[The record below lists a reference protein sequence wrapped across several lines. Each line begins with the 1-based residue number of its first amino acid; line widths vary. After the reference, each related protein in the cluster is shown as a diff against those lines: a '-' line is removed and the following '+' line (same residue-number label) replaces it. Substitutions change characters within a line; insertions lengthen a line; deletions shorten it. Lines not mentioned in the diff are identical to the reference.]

1 MSSRSEPD
9 RGSAGRWVG
18 VCVCC
23 VGIAVLVVSGC
34 QQIGCQSGGQ
44 KDGRQG
50 PWPVQ
55 SGVVDHLS
63 EEMPAIV
70 FVRRA
75 QALRRV
81 EAFLGESGEEKSSE
95 GTPDAGEDAGEEED
109 AGRDK
114 SGSKRTHTEP
124 GTSVEAL
131 VAVVG
136 RLLSTEVAGKIGLD
150 GKAPATLVRW
160 EGRWVAGFERTS
172 VSQPASGEGAG
183 PKVEGIDWVDRSG
196 SVGGGSVGRIPMGG
210 THEGVGAIVCGS
222 EESWYVATSRTP
234 AWSEKK
240 VVGVCDR
247 LRSEEAGSESEA
259 PSEKRAWTDGWTRGA
274 REASLMSSL
283 VGGNEVVAG
292 LVRPDVWLNQEM
304 TVRNGQ
310 ASRLVNRLA
319 GQLGSLGW
327 TGYHRSERGALSVT
341 MRLQKSTGQPMA
353 VADLGAGTGELP
365 PMGGFVRD
373 DVLGAVRF
381 SSDPALTYQL
391 VESLMPAERRREVTA
406 YWSEIREKLKV
417 QMPETLLDALAGH
430 AVVVLF
436 DVTERSRVVSAS
448 AAKADADDG
457 EKSGGGFWRHLLT
470 GGATREAVLV
480 PITNRAAVERVLDVA
495 TQLSEGKLSRD
506 MANDSVHYAWIG
518 ERGLSWAIVLTD
530 DYLIFADNGAAFNRA
545 VSYAREASN
554 LSEVLTERGVDRL
567 FDGSGRSGFYLRGR
581 ALSDRIRAAGWET
594 GASLLEPAAWLLF
607 TSETADGEGIGR
619 LDIGYREESAVKGE
633 ADAGE

>member
-9 RGSAGRWVG
+9 RGSGGRRMG
-18 VCVCC
+18 VCVCW
-23 VGIAVLVVSGC
+23 VGIAVLVLSGC

-44 KDGRQG
+44 ADGREG

-63 EEMPAIV
+63 EEMSAVV

-81 EAFLGESGEEKSSE
+81 EAFIGESVE
-95 GTPDAGEDAGEEED
+95 GKAAIGGTRDAGEKED
-109 AGRDK
+109 AGRDE
-114 SGSKRTHTEP
+114 SGSERKRAEP
-124 GTSVEAL
+124 GTGVEAL
-131 VAVVG
+131 VAVAG
-136 RLLSTEVAGKIGLD
+136 QLLSEEAAGEIGLNLE
-150 GKAPATLVRW
+150 APAAVFRW
-160 EGRWVAGFERTS
+160 EGRWVVGFER
-172 VSQPASGEGAG
+172 VGADQAASNAGAE
-183 PKVEGIDWVDRSG
+183 PQVAGIDWVERSREG
-196 SVGGGSVGRIPMGG
+196 NGGSVGRISMGG
-210 THEGVGAIVCGS
+210 NEAGGEGVVCGS
-222 EESWYVATSRTP
+222 AELLYVATKRG
-234 AWSEKK
+234 AMRSEQE
-240 VVGVCDR
+240 VIEICDR
-247 LRSEEAGSESEA
+247 LRTNGSGSEGEA
-259 PSEKRAWTDGWTRGA
+259 PRGNRAWTDGWTRGG

-292 LVRPDVWLNQEM
+292 LVRPDRWLNQEM
-304 TVRNGQ
+304 AMRNGQ
-310 ASRLVNRLA
+310 ASRLVKRLA

-327 TGYHRSERGALSVT
+327 TGYHRPERGALSVT
-341 MRLQKSTGQPMA
+341 MRLQQSPGQPMA

-365 PMGGFVRD
+365 PMGGFVSE

-406 YWSEIREKLKV
+406 YWDEIREKLTV
-417 QMPETLLDALAGH
+417 RMPETLLDALAGH

-436 DVTERSRVVSAS
+436 DVTERSRVVSGV
-448 AAKADADDG
+448 DG
-457 EKSGGGFWRHLLT
+457 ETGTDGERGGGFWGHLLT
-470 GGATREAVLV
+470 GSATREAVLV

-506 MANDSVHYAWIG
+506 MANESVHYAWIG

-545 VSYAREASN
+545 VSYAREASSV
-554 LSEVLTERGVDRL
+554 SEVLTERGVDRL

-581 ALSDRIRAAGWET
+581 ALSDRIRGAGWET
-594 GASLLEPAAWLLF
+594 GASMLAPAAWLLF

-619 LDIGYREESAVKGE
+619 LDIGYREQSDEREGADSGE
-633 ADAGE
+633 